1 MSFLEIEAI
10 QTKLK
15 DMVLK
20 RYGCE
25 IEWLPTGDFQLS
37 GDEKLSANDRLRL
50 NQLVQLVFEA
60 TEKTREQL
68 VLLSKIEDTL
78 GRIHPES
85 EDQANILSLD
95 EARRKRLESSP
106 SRPLY
111 VHKTGRNFRAPCLI
125 ESLLFRDIHKLALEI
140 HDNSN
145 SIAFLQVHDVNFDFN
160 NLHRVTLF
168 VPDICALNADQQQKL
183 LAFMKR
189 RDVKEGPHIIAGT
202 TLPYSELKLLDQLD
216 KDFLH
221 KLSAI
226 YIRMTKPFEEYR
238 RLDVLPYIFD
248 SLVF

>member
-10 QTKLK
+10 HTKLK

-25 IEWLPTGDFQLS
+25 IEWLPTGDYSLS
-37 GDEKLSANDRLRL
+37 GDENLSASDRLRL
-50 NQLVQLVFEA
+50 NQLVSLVLEA
-60 TEKTREQL
+60 TEKSREQL
-68 VLLSKIEDTL
+68 VLLNKIEDTL
-78 GRIHPES
+78 VRIELKS
-85 EDQANILSLD
+85 EDGANILNLD

-125 ESLLFRDIHKLALEI
+125 ESMLFRDIHKLALEI

-145 SIAFLQVHDVNFDFN
+145 SIAFLQVHDVNFDFS
-160 NLHRVTLF
+160 NLNRVTLF
-168 VPDICALNADQQQKL
+168 IPDICVLNVDQQQKI
-183 LAFMKR
+183 LALMMS
-189 RDVKEGPHIIAGT
+189 RDVKNGPHIIGGT
-202 TLPYSELKLLDQLD
+202 TLPYSELKMLDHLN

-221 KLSAI
+221 KFSAV

>member
-1 MSFLEIEAI
+1 MSYLEIEAI
-10 QTKLK
+10 FSKLK
-15 DMVLK
+15 SMVQK

-25 IEWLPTGDFQLS
+25 IEWHTNGEYSLS
-37 GDEKLSANDRLRL
+37 GDENLSLVDRQRL
-50 NQLVQLVFEA
+50 TQLIHLVLEA
-60 TEKTREQL
+60 TEKSREQL
-68 VLLSKIEDTL
+68 TLLTKIEDVL
-78 GRIHPES
+78 DRIQPS
-85 EDQANILSLD
+85 TGDSSNILSLED
-95 EARRKRLESSP
+95 ARRKKLDITNP
-106 SRPLY
+106 PY
-111 VHKTGRNFRAPCLI
+111 VYQTGRNFRAPCLI

-145 SIAFLQVHDVNFDFN
+145 SIVFLQVHDVNFDFN

-168 VPDICALNADQQQKL
+168 IPDICALNSEQQLRLFKL
-183 LAFMKR
+183 MSGPDIKN
-189 RDVKEGPHIIAGT
+189 GPHIIGGT
-202 TLPYSELKLLDQLD
+202 TLPYAELRNVDHLN